1 MIRVDT
7 SSDLIRLLKDNS
19 INFSKEEL
27 ESIIEN
33 ERKKEE
39 KQMDKELIECC
50 IDALNKID
58 APEAKSPKKRSY
70 TKFIVFAAVA
80 AVLFLINFTLLP
92 VLTKKSAP
100 ATELSESTVIT
111 ESTTLPITEKEEK
124 ATEKSTEGESVTSTE
139 TTRVSTT
146 FKIDINSSIHT
157 PQKILFYENGIGDTL
172 SSDMNKEIVRI
183 INRYLADEYK
193 GSGWKYTAE
202 TEMINKIKAE
212 KHMEIRYNKIQSFL
226 AENPADERQYNHILV
241 SLDGQYKNIMFFG
254 TDGKY
259 QSLPIGPLEDDAF
272 TEKILSIIYDK

>member
-1 MIRVDT
+1 MRKNIFVFITVLISITLILT
-7 SSDLIRLLKDNS
+7 SCNS
-19 INFSKEEL
+19 KPAQ
-27 ESIIEN
+27 
-33 ERKKEE
+33 KPAE
-39 KQMDKELIECC
+39 KQTEKAILQDEKL
-50 IDALNKID
+50 
-58 APEAKSPKKRSY
+58 PEKA
-70 TKFIVFAAVA
+70 
-80 AVLFLINFTLLP
+80 
-92 VLTKKSAP
+92 
-100 ATELSESTVIT
+100 E

-157 PQKILFYENGIGDTL
+157 PQKILFYENGTGDTL

-212 KHMEIRYNKIQSFL
+212 KHMEIHYNKIQSFL

-272 TEKILSIIYDK
+272 TEKILSVIYDK